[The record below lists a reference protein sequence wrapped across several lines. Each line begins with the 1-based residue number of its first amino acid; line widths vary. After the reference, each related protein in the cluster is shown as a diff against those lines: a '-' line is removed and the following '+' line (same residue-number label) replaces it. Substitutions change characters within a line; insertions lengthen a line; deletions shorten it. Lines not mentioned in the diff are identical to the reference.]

1 MICNQSQK
9 IPMLDKSL
17 TLLGTNHEKI
27 IRDHFE
33 NAKSHGY
40 VVLKYFP
47 N

>member
-1 MICNQSQK
+1 
-9 IPMLDKSL
+9 MLDTSL
-17 TLLGTNHEKI
+17 TLLGGNNEKI

-40 VVLKYFP
+40 VVLKDFP